1 MSHCSLILELE
12 VKWETMQPI
21 TLIYCVTSL
30 STMSTNWFLFTLIT
44 RIITSKVI
52 TALTLGIL
60 ATKVVES
67 TLTMDELVTDL
78 CVSS

>member
-1 MSHCSLILELE
+1 
-12 VKWETMQPI
+12 MQPI
-21 TLIYCVTSL
+21 ALICCVTNL